1 MTLKPKFVGKPFQY
15 LPDETHLRPGRSLTL
30 AVISPASGVSFSTSS
45 KAPQNDLFW
54 PRKVFLADEREQTLL
69 VWTDGIWGT
78 WISWLMNERWIVN
91 HASRLPSESMTHILK
106 PPSTTLVRTQGLTYF
121 SSRVWGSVPS
131 RQRTAAAVHSRS
143 RACVPGWEP
152 TRSGLWCSAW
162 PCSSSWAFR
171 WRWDPLDLK
180 QEGWRRDESGKN

>member
-1 MTLKPKFVGKPFQY
+1 
-15 LPDETHLRPGRSLTL
+15 
-30 AVISPASGVSFSTSS
+30 
-45 KAPQNDLFW
+45 
-54 PRKVFLADEREQTLL
+54 
-69 VWTDGIWGT
+69 
-78 WISWLMNERWIVN
+78 
-91 HASRLPSESMTHILK
+91 MTHILK
-106 PPSTTLVRTQGLTYF
+106 PPSTTLVCTQGLTYF

-180 QEGWRRDESGKN
+180 QEGWRRDESGKNKFICPLFVSLQKEPLFFPPGSKMYIQDSSIIYASGHRELSVDVSHAYPIHMCALLIHLYGLRLWCVKSDIL